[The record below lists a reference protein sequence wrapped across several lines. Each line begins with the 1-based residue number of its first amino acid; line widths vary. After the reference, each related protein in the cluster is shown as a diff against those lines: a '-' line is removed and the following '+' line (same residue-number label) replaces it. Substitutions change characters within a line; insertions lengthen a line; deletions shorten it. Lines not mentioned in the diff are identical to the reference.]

1 MKTLIAGASPNPDRY
16 AYLCAVRLLRYGHE
30 IILFGKHK
38 GEIEGHTISNDKTP
52 FKDVD
57 TVTLYLNPMHQQPLY
72 DYILSLKPKR
82 IIFNPGAENPEFE
95 NHIDLISSQFI
106 DKVGVMPEGNLTE
119 INFIDEKELLFDYKD
134 F

>member
-95 NHIDLISSQFI
+95 KLANDKGIEVIEACTLVMLNTGQF
-106 DKVGVMPEGNLTE
+106 
-119 INFIDEKELLFDYKD
+119 
-134 F
+134 